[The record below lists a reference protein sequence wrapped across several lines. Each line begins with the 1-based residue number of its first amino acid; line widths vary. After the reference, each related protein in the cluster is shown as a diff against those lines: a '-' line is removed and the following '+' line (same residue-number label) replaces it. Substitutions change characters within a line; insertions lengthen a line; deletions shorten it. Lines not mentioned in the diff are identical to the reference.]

1 MAISTALIIMS
12 KDEDV
17 EMLNEMYRFSD
28 LIQCVYSPEDMES
41 LSLCLAKQLE
51 EVDVKEF
58 NPFVI
63 HSISHNLCAKFLI
76 LMYEGFDFPDSAFYL
91 LGLMFERKMILPV
104 YQSKLSELLSKKISE
119 KNGQLT
125 SLRKKD
131 SAAFYPSGIDA
142 EVDDKAQN
150 DGNSGFKFNIGCF
163 KAKNYNNQI
172 LNVINLDN
180 NTERYVNKRF
190 GYALLDMTGKFLW
203 IDENTQKFF
212 ELKPEELYEK
222 TLFELM
228 IPHSKKYLQT
238 KFGGNL
244 GERLR
249 KTGETETF
257 TYVIYSRNSSEKFI
271 KQTKKLHKSK
281 KDAENDD
288 KEDEQEGRFVRKMN
302 IKIED
307 GESDPDDIHQK
318 MTIGTN
324 GCRDKDLECYYKYLK
339 ALSSKITSI
348 ALTFTK
354 GEFLE
359 IVKNKKYNI
368 NFKDDENELKEM
380 DKWSPDSLIT
390 KNAIFLETRMSRN
403 VPKFNYSILEGSQH
417 IRVLQELITKKLK
430 KKDITVKL

>member
-1 MAISTALIIMS
+1 MS
-12 KDEDV
+12 KEEDTV
-17 EMLNEMYRFSD
+17 ILNEMYKFSD

-76 LMYEGFDFPDSAFYL
+76 LMYENFDFPDSAFYL

-119 KNGQLT
+119 KNGQLS

-131 SAAFYPSGIDA
+131 SSSIGPGYDHG
-142 EVDDKAQN
+142 DDEKVQFGAS
-150 DGNSGFKFNIGCF
+150 SGFKFNIGCF
-163 KAKNYNNQI
+163 KSKNYNNQI

-190 GYALLDMTGKFLW
+190 GYALLDMTGRFLW

-212 ELKPEELYEK
+212 ELKPEEMYEK

-228 IPHSKKYLQT
+228 IPHSRKYLQS
-238 KFGGNL
+238 KFGPGL
-244 GERLR
+244 SDKLAKSGAQ
-249 KTGETETF
+249 ETF
-257 TYVIYSRNSSEKFI
+257 TYVIYSRNSSEKYI

-281 KDAENDD
+281 REIDGDD
-288 KEDEQEGRFVRKMN
+288 KDNGEKEDRKLS
-302 IKIED
+302 IKMED
-307 GESDPDDIHQK
+307 IESDSSKDDMEVK
-318 MTIGTN
+318 MAMGTQ
-324 GCRDKDLECYYKYLK
+324 GCKDKDLECYYKYLK

-354 GEFLE
+354 GEFME

-368 NFKDDENELKEM
+368 NFKEDPEEMKELEKM
-380 DKWSPDSLIT
+380 SPDKLIT

-403 VPKFNYSILEGSQH
+403 VPKFNYSILENSHH

>member
-1 MAISTALIIMS
+1 MS
-12 KDEDV
+12 KEEDTLI
-17 EMLNEMYRFSD
+17 LNEMYKFSD

-76 LMYEGFDFPDSAFYL
+76 LMYENFDFPDSAFYL

-119 KNGQLT
+119 KNGQLN

-131 SAAFYPSGIDA
+131 SSSLGAGVDA
-142 EVDDKAQN
+142 PDEEKAQF
-150 DGNSGFKFNIGCF
+150 GASSGFKFNIGCF

-190 GYALLDMTGKFLW
+190 GYALLDMSGKFLW

-212 ELKPEELYEK
+212 ELKPEELYDK
-222 TLFELM
+222 TLFDLM
-228 IPHSKKYLQT
+228 IPHSRKYLQT
-238 KFGGNL
+238 KFGQGL
-244 GERLR
+244 GERLT
-249 KTGETETF
+249 KSGAQETF
-257 TYVIYSRNSSEKFI
+257 TYVIYSRNSSEKYI

-281 KDAENDD
+281 KEAESEERDKDTED
-288 KEDEQEGRFVRKMN
+288 KEEREANDIRRLS
-302 IKIED
+302 IKLEDIET
-307 GESDPDDIHQK
+307 ESSKDYMEEK
-318 MTIGTN
+318 LAMGTQ
-324 GCRDKDLECYYKYLK
+324 GCKDKDLECYYKYLK

-354 GEFLE
+354 GEFME

-368 NFKDDENELKEM
+368 NFKEDAEELKELE
-380 DKWSPDSLIT
+380 KWSPDKLIT

-403 VPKFNYSILEGSQH
+403 VPKFNYSILENSHH